1 VRNEL
6 KVAGV
11 SLFLGLQCQACFF
24 DFPIDTKASVRVDAT
39 ILGTWRCLGLDEAPD
54 AKPANFVVSRLDN
67 FRYSILFQED
77 ADDPERY
84 EAFASVVKGKTI
96 LNVRVLDAKADV
108 KPWTLVTY
116 SFLRR
121 PDIVQLYM
129 VDEKKLSGAG
139 SSSLSLRRAVENAIH
154 HSLFEDWCVCV
165 RAKS

>member
-6 KVAGV
+6 KVVGF

-24 DFPIDTKASVRVDAT
+24 AFPVDTKATVRVDAT

-54 AKPANFVVSRLDN
+54 AKPANFTVNRLDD
-67 FRYSILFQED
+67 FRYSISFQED
-77 ADDPERY
+77 ADDPEQY

-96 LNVRVLDAKADV
+96 LNVKVLDAKADV

-121 PDIVQLYM
+121 PDIVHLYM

-139 SSSLSLRRAVENAIH
+139 SSSLTLRRAVENNIQH
-154 HSLFEDWCVCV
+154 GLFEDWCVCV
-165 RAKS
+165 RTKS